1 MSGFR
6 GGVLAG
12 LVAVAAACLVVIGAS
27 AASKPHQLKSKFTKH
42 DQALLAKKR
51 AHGVARVSLL
61 VVTPRY
67 KTAPVAKRL
76 RKLGGKVVYRH
87 NRLGYVR
94 VLMPVRKA
102 ESASKLAGIQAIN
115 VDAVVPLPDP
125 HPDGAV
131 DPTPQ
136 PAPNAST
143 PRSNPYMPTRDTG
156 AAQFVQSHPSWDGR
170 GITVGIVDSG
180 VDLGHPSLNTTSTGQ
195 EKIAD
200 WVTYTHPTTDGDPTW
215 RPFTATVN
223 VVGGQFTFTFNAVQ
237 GPVTYTGVPQ
247 DGTYRVSRMRED
259 LLGAAS
265 EYGISC
271 AGGGT
276 GADLDRNGVCGGA
289 ASNYFA
295 ILWRAS
301 DNMVWVDS
309 DDDRSFADEQGM
321 TDYRVNHDVG
331 SFGHDNPATPIRE
344 SVPFTVQPYPA
355 QLSGA
360 NWLNI
365 GIVSGA
371 HGSHVA
377 GITAGNSLFG
387 GQMSGAAPGAKIV
400 SVRACL
406 FTAGCTSHA
415 LIEGMIF
422 VIEQANVDV
431 VNMSIGGLPALNVDD
446 ATNTRAVL
454 YNRLIEDNDVQ
465 MFLSAGNNGPGEN
478 TIGDPAI
485 TTKAMAMGAYI
496 HKETWQKNYG
506 SDSTAVDNLHP
517 FSSRGPSE
525 DGSFKPQAVAPGAA
539 ISSVPTWQVGQ
550 PVAGVHTLPPGY
562 GMFNG
567 TSMAAPQGAGAAA
580 LLISAAKARGVSH
593 HAVELRMAFNSTARY
608 LDGYTAADQG
618 NGLINVPAAWE
629 LLQDRL
635 EPVNI
640 TSRVRVNTIL
650 SDFLVEPGFGRGIFD
665 REGVTLGQ
673 SYTRTYTFT
682 RTNGPTRPVLYHLRW
697 VGNDGTFSAPNNVLL
712 RHNVPT
718 QVPVHVNPSSTGIHS
733 AILNLDNS
741 STDGIEYQTMN
752 TVIVPDELT
761 AATGY
766 AVTKTGM
773 AGRNQVQRFFFKVPA
788 GSPVLKVDMTGPSGD
803 AGTGQVRFL
812 RFHPWGLA
820 IDSNASTSC
829 YMPSVA
835 GCATGDPLSRTA
847 ADATAG
853 VWEVTVEA
861 RRTSDVA
868 NAPFTLT
875 ASLFGVSVSPNPDII
890 PTAQVGVPVPRSYSL
905 TNNFATF
912 TGRATGSGLGSARR
926 GVFSIAHHE
935 IQNYDAT
942 IPAGTTSFR
951 ATIGGPSD
959 PAADLDLFVQR
970 CAPTCTTIAQS
981 ADGDSEE
988 SVTISNPTAG
998 AYRVVVDGFDV
1009 PAGTTTY
1016 NYVDVFQNPTLGS
1029 VSITDADAVR
1039 PGGSSWT
1046 VNGSVTAGA
1055 VPETGRVLLG
1065 TVNVVSVAGVT
1076 VGRGDV
1082 VINSV
1087 TP

>member
-1 MSGFR
+1 
-6 GGVLAG
+6 
-12 LVAVAAACLVVIGAS
+12 VIGAS

-42 DQALLAKKR
+42 DHALLAKKR
-51 AHGVARVSLL
+51 AHGVMKVSLL
-61 VVTPRY
+61 VATPRY
-67 KTAPVAKRL
+67 KTAPVAKKM
-76 RKLGGKVVYRH
+76 RKLGGKVIYRH
-87 NRLGYVR
+87 NRLGYLR
-94 VLMPVRKA
+94 VIMPVRKA
-102 ESASKLAGIQAIN
+102 ESASKLAGIQSIN
-115 VDAVVPLPDP
+115 VDAIVPLPDP

-131 DPTPQ
+131 PPTPQ
-136 PAPNAST
+136 PAPDAST

-170 GITVGIVDSG
+170 GVTVGIVDTG
-180 VDLGHPSLNTTSTGQ
+180 VDLDHPSLNTTSTGAP
-195 EKIAD
+195 KIQD
-200 WVTYTHPTTDGDPTW
+200 WVTYTHPATDGDPTW
-215 RPFTATVN
+215 RFFTGVLTQVTDGTTV
-223 VVGGQFTFTFNAVQ
+223 QF
-237 GPVTYTGVPQ
+237 GRTYTGIPN
-247 DGTYRVSRMRED
+247 GAYRVARMRED
-259 LLGAAS
+259 LLGATS
-265 EYGISC
+265 EYGIACGS
-271 AGGGT
+271 
-276 GADLDRNGVCGGA
+276 DLDRDATCGD
-289 ASNYFA
+289 FFLM
-295 ILWRAS
+295 LWQPGSDATTADDVLLIDS
-301 DNMVWVDS
+301 DNDS
-309 DDDRSFADEQGM
+309 SLADESPMQDFSIDRDMG
-321 TDYRVNHDVG
+321 R
-331 SFGHDNPATPIRE
+331 FGHDNPATPVRE
-344 SVPFTVQPYPA
+344 SVPFVVQPEAA
-355 QLSGA
+355 QISGLY
-360 NWLNI
+360 WVNI

-387 GQMSGAAPGAKIV
+387 GQMSGAAPGAKVV

-406 FTAGCTSHA
+406 FTSGCTSHA

-446 ATNTRAVL
+446 TSNTRTQI
-454 YNRLIEDNDVQ
+454 YNRLIEDNNVQ
-465 MFLSAGNNGPGEN
+465 MFLSAGNSGPGEN
-478 TIGDPAI
+478 TIGDPAVA
-485 TTKAMAMGAYI
+485 TKAMAVGAYI

-517 FSSRGPSE
+517 FSSRGPTE
-525 DGSFKPQAVAPGAA
+525 DGSFKPQIVAPGAA

-567 TSMAAPQGAGAAA
+567 TSMAAPQAAGAAA
-580 LLISAAKARGVSH
+580 LLVSAARQRGVSH
-593 HAVELRMAFNSTARY
+593 TAAELRMAFNSTARY
-608 LDGYTAADQG
+608 LAGYNAADQG
-618 NGLINVPAAWE
+618 NGLINVPSAWE
-629 LLQDRL
+629 MLKDRV

-650 SDFLVEPGFGRGIFD
+650 SDFLEEPGFGRGIFD

-673 SYTRTYTFT
+673 SYTRPYTFT
-682 RTNGPTRPVLYHLRW
+682 RTSGPGRPVLYHLRW
-697 VGNDGTFSAPNNVLL
+697 VGNDGTFSAQNNVLL

-718 QVPVHVNPSSTGIHS
+718 QVVVQVNPSSTGIHS

-752 TVIVPDELT
+752 TVIVPDTLT
-761 AATGY
+761 AANGY

-773 AGRNQVQRFFFKVPA
+773 AGRNQVQRFFFRVPA
-788 GSPVLKVDMTGPSGD
+788 GSPVLKVDMTGPSD
-803 AGTGQVRFL
+803 AAGTGQVRFL
-812 RFHPWGLA
+812 RFHPWGLG

-829 YMPSVA
+829 YVPVIA

-847 ADATAG
+847 VDATAG

-868 NAPFTLT
+868 SAPFTLT

-912 TGRATGSGLGSARR
+912 TGRAVGSGLGSARR
-926 GVFSIAHHE
+926 GPFSIAHHE
-935 IQNYDAT
+935 LQHYTTT

-951 ATIGGPSD
+951 ATIGSPSD
-959 PAADLDLFVQR
+959 PAADLDLFVYR
-970 CAPTCTTIAQS
+970 CSDATCTTRTLVAQN

-988 SVTISNPTAG
+988 SVTLANPTPAT
-998 AYRVVVDGFDV
+998 YQVDVDGFDV

-1016 NYVDVFQNPTLGS
+1016 NYVDVFQNPALGS

-1055 VPETGRVLLG
+1055 VPEATRVLLG
-1065 TVNVVSVAGVT
+1065 TVNVVTVGGVT

-1082 VINSV
+1082 IINTV

>member
-12 LVAVAAACLVVIGAS
+12 LVAVAVACLVVIGAS
-27 AASKPHQLKSKFTKH
+27 AASKPNQVKSKFTKH
-42 DQALLAKKR
+42 DRALLAKKR
-51 AHGVARVSLL
+51 AHGVASVSLL
-61 VVTPRY
+61 IVTPRY
-67 KTAPVAKRL
+67 KTAPVAKKL
-76 RKLGGKVVYRH
+76 RKLGAKVVYRH

-115 VDAVVPLPDP
+115 VDAIVPLPDP

-131 DPTPQ
+131 NPTPQ
-136 PAPNAST
+136 PAPDAST

-156 AAQFVQSHPSWDGR
+156 AAQFVQAHPSWDGR
-170 GITVGIVDSG
+170 GVTVGVVDTG
-180 VDLGHPSLNTTSTGQ
+180 IDLDHPSLNTTSTGAA
-195 EKIAD
+195 KIQD
-200 WVTYTHPTTDGDPTW
+200 WVTYTHPATDGDPTW
-215 RPFTATVN
+215 RFFTGVLTPVTDGTTV
-223 VVGGQFTFTFNAVQ
+223 QF
-237 GPVTYTGVPQ
+237 GRTYTGIPN
-247 DGTYRVSRMRED
+247 GSYRIARMRED
-259 LLGAAS
+259 LLGAGS
-265 EYGISC
+265 EYGITC
-271 AGGGT
+271 PTTPATT
-276 GADLDRNGVCGGA
+276 GSDLDRDGTCGD
-289 ASNYFA
+289 FFLM
-295 ILWRAS
+295 LWQPGSDSTTADDVLLIDS
-301 DNMVWVDS
+301 DNDAS
-309 DDDRSFADEQGM
+309 LADETPMQDFSIDRDMG
-321 TDYRVNHDVG
+321 R
-331 SFGHDNPATPIRE
+331 FGHDNPATPIRE
-344 SVPFTVQPYPA
+344 SVPFVVQPEAA
-355 QLSGA
+355 QIAGMF
-360 NWLNI
+360 WVNI

-387 GQMSGAAPGAKIV
+387 GQMSGAAPGAKLV

-406 FTAGCTSHA
+406 FVAGCTSHA

-446 ATNTRAVL
+446 ETNTRAVL

-465 MFLSAGNNGPGEN
+465 MVLSAGNSGPGEN
-478 TIGDPAI
+478 TIGDPAV
-485 TTKAMAMGAYI
+485 TTKALAVGAYI

-517 FSSRGPSE
+517 FSSRGPTE
-525 DGSFKPQAVAPGAA
+525 DGSFKPEIVAPGAA

-567 TSMAAPQGAGAAA
+567 TSMAAPQTAGATA
-580 LLISAAKARGVSH
+580 LLVSAARQRGVSH
-593 HAVELRMAFNSTARY
+593 HAAELRMAFKSTARY
-608 LDGYTAADQG
+608 LDGYNAADQG

-629 LLQDRL
+629 LLTDRV

-673 SYTRTYTFT
+673 SYTRNYTFT
-682 RTNGPTRPVLYHLRW
+682 RTSGPSRPVLYHLRW
-697 VGNDGTFSAPNNVLL
+697 VGNDGTFSAQNNVLL
-712 RHNVPT
+712 RLNVPT

-752 TVIVPDELT
+752 TIIVPDTLT
-761 AATGY
+761 AANGY
-766 AVTKTGM
+766 AVTKSGM
-773 AGRNQVQRFFFKVPA
+773 VGRNQVQRFFIRVPA
-788 GSPVLKVDMTGPSGD
+788 GNPVLKVDLTGPSD
-803 AGTGQVRFL
+803 APGTGQVRFL
-812 RFHPWGLA
+812 RFHPWGLG
-820 IDSNASTSC
+820 IDSNTSTNC
-829 YMPSVA
+829 YVPVIA
-835 GCATGDPLSRTA
+835 GCSTGDPLSRTA

-868 NAPFTLT
+868 SAPFTLT
-875 ASLFGVSVSPNPDII
+875 ASLFGVSVSPNPDVI
-890 PTAQVGVPVPRSYSL
+890 PTAQVGVPVPRSYTL

-912 TGRATGSGLGSARR
+912 TGRAVGSGFGSARR
-926 GVFSIAHHE
+926 GPFSIAHHE
-935 IQNYDAT
+935 IQNYDTT

-1016 NYVDVFQNPTLGS
+1016 NYVDVFQNPALGS

-1055 VPETGRVLLG
+1055 VPEAGRVLLG
-1065 TVNVVSVAGVT
+1065 TVNVVTAAGAT

-1082 VINSV
+1082 IVNNV